1 MIYVAGNEYKIG
13 HYPDNTLLLKVPNP
27 IGTRITWLYENSEEM
42 VALMF
47 LTKAIKE
54 KGLMVSLEMPYIPN
68 ARMDRVKDYYDIF
81 SLKYFCEFIN
91 SLGFCQ
97 VSVLD
102 PHSIVSEAL
111 INNLFVNKNA
121 LKSYINRAVFA
132 SGASVVFFPDEGSA
146 KRYSDMID
154 LPYFFAN
161 KKRDW
166 KTGKILGLELCKN
179 GMDTTLWDGKVL
191 IVDDICSKGGTFLFG
206 AKALKEIGAT
216 EISLYVTHCENSIHD
231 GELINSG
238 LLRKIYTTPSILTK
252 PHELIEVLV

>member
-1 MIYVAGNEYKIG
+1 MLYVNGQEFKIG
-13 HYPDNTLLLKVPNP
+13 HYPDNTLLLKMPNP
-27 IGTRITWLYENSEEM
+27 IGTDISWFYENSEEM

-54 KGLMVSLEMPYIPN
+54 KGLNVSLRMPYIPN
-68 ARMDRVKDYYDIF
+68 ARMDRVKNTEDIF

-91 SLGFCQ
+91 SLGFSE
-97 VSVLD
+97 VYVLD

-111 INNLFVNKNA
+111 INNLVVGKDA
-121 LKSYINRAVFA
+121 LKAYIQEAIIKSEA
-132 SGASVVFFPDEGSA
+132 TMIFFPDEGSA
-146 KRYSDMID
+146 KRYSDMIN

-238 LLRKIYTTPSILTK
+238 LLKRIYTTASILTK
-252 PHELIEVLV
+252 PHPLIELLK